1 MFRYFSRVL
10 CQFHGKFPS
19 KVYGLVSI
27 TFLKH
32 TDRFSSAVVGGCSTM
47 KTATPMIT
55 HYLWFLFHFDWDTP
69 CRTKLHTVCLTVQNS
84 MACSCLKMCLH
95 QFISLS
101 NRAIDGLGKR
111 HCAFWAR
118 SLTNVRLKR
127 TRGSVWESVMTTG
140 PNWGQICVGQ
150 RSTVPE
156 KPAQQLSSNGQ
167 HSECDRW
174 TRTHPE
180 TVLFSQIDLP
190 HYKTSMHLPLHPYF
204 LLPHLLIDPPD
215 QSIGS
220 YSVIWAGPITS
231 VSNSD

>member
-1 MFRYFSRVL
+1 
-10 CQFHGKFPS
+10 
-19 KVYGLVSI
+19 
-27 TFLKH
+27 
-32 TDRFSSAVVGGCSTM
+32 M

-84 MACSCLKMCLH
+84 AAFSCLKPCQH

-101 NRAIDGLGKR
+101 NRAIDGLER
-111 HCAFWAR
+111 LHRAFW
-118 SLTNVRLKR
+118 LRLKR
-127 TRGSVWESVMTTG
+127 TRGSVWESVMTTS

-167 HSECDRW
+167 HSERDRW
-174 TRTHPE
+174 TRIHPE

-190 HYKTSMHLPLHPYF
+190 HYKTSMHLSLHPYF
-204 LLPHLLIDPPD
+204 LLQHLLIKV
-215 QSIGS
+215 SIPRTS
-220 YSVIWAGPITS
+220 RSVPTLWSGPITS